1 MDPASCISRDH
12 EESRCWTVDLGA
24 DTSGGP
30 DERIRIGLRLQAVR
44 AIESMKT
51 ATRRD
56 TATTTSRLVVNI
68 ARIMNRNPRLDAR
81 PR

>member
-1 MDPASCISRDH
+1 
-12 EESRCWTVDLGA
+12 
-24 DTSGGP
+24 
-30 DERIRIGLRLQAVR
+30 
-44 AIESMKT
+44 MKT